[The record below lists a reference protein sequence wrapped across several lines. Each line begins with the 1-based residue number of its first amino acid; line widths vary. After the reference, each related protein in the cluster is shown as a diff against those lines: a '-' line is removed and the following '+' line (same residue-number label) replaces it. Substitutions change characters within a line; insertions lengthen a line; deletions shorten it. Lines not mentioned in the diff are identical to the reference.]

1 MYNRSSSL
9 GSTTVQP
16 LNKEMSIR
24 MSEVGYRND
33 IKYDYKVRI
42 VERLRDSKTNY
53 LYLNSVTI
61 IITQKCVHS
70 LIWLQ

>member
-1 MYNRSSSL
+1 
-9 GSTTVQP
+9 
-16 LNKEMSIR
+16 